1 MKKKIIILSGLVSMI
16 LAAGNI
22 GNCKNVVYAAENIS
36 VESCEQEMSSETD
49 FTDGESLD
57 SEEVPATEEGALEP
71 AEEGLQMEDPEVV
84 EKDTDLAV
92 QETEKRFVDG
102 TEEAIEGNSSDEA
115 EFTIEDGVLKSYNYG
130 GMVKGT
136 VVVPDDVT
144 TIGMSA
150 FEHAYV
156 DKVILGKN
164 VRTIEA
170 FAFNGCR
177 MKEIEGMENVTSI
190 GMEAFYNC
198 ERLLG
203 IKFGSNL

>member
-92 QETEKRFVDG
+92 QETEK
-102 TEEAIEGNSSDEA
+102 
-115 EFTIEDGVLKSYNYG
+115 TICGWNRRSNRRKQ
-130 GMVKGT
+130 
-136 VVVPDDVT
+136 
-144 TIGMSA
+144 
-150 FEHAYV
+150 
-156 DKVILGKN
+156 
-164 VRTIEA
+164 
-170 FAFNGCR
+170 
-177 MKEIEGMENVTSI
+177 
-190 GMEAFYNC
+190 
-198 ERLLG
+198 
-203 IKFGSNL
+203 FG